1 MLYSM
6 RLHEGLEQDGKS
18 KSKDKKAPVGAL
30 SRLWKRSSFN
40 AFINCGMRS
49 IR

>member
-6 RLHEGLEQDGKS
+6 RLHKGLEQDGKS

-30 SRLWKRSSFN
+30 SQVSDKAKNTPLGVPN
-40 AFINCGMRS
+40 GEMIL
-49 IR
+49 